1 MPEIDAKSVKA
12 LRDATGAGMVDCKAA
27 LADAGGDVDRA
38 KDILREKGRADVK
51 KRSGRATSQG
61 QVNAYIHPGAKI
73 GVLVEINCE
82 TDFVAMNEVFQDLIH
97 EVALHISFANPDYVS
112 RDQVPGDE
120 VEREREFVERQARNE
135 GKPDHIVPKI
145 VDGRMNAFYKER
157 VLLEQP
163 FIRDDKLTVND
174 LVTQAAAKLG
184 ENVQVRR
191 FARFEVG
198 K

>member
-1 MPEIDAKSVKA
+1 MAEIDARSVKA
-12 LRDATGAGMVDCKAA
+12 LRDATGAGMMDCKAA

-38 KDILREKGRADVK
+38 KDILREKGLADVK

-61 QVNAYIHPGAKI
+61 QVHAYIHPGAKI

-97 EVALHISFANPDYVS
+97 EVALHISFANPDYAS
-112 RDQVPGDE
+112 RDQVPEDE
-120 VEREREFVERQARNE
+120 VEREREFVERKARNE